1 MAITKD
7 DAIKSKIR
15 KGNSKSIKPGATK
28 EKYEPKDYFQE
39 LTDKMIKKME
49 ESKESNWEKPWLE
62 CNRLPRNLESGKV
75 YRGVN
80 AVALLAE
87 SYAEPRWATF
97 AQLVE
102 HCRKNEIEF
111 KPQPMKGKGV
121 AIFRGIQIE
130 KDETGTKAEKDAKA
144 IEALKTNKSE
154 KKLSHHNPDEGNQ
167 QKKDFF
173 FMLKY
178 VGTAFN
184 VSYVPS
190 ITPWVA
196 HSPEFEPHAEV
207 DLLVKAMDAKGLS
220 ITHGNQTQAYY
231 SPSKHEIYMPHPH
244 LFKTPESYYATLLHE
259 MGHATS
265 KELKRTMNTN
275 KFSPEYAFEELV
287 AELTSHFVGAEL
299 GVPYNAKQHENQAVY
314 LEGWLSALKEDK
326 TFIFKASAQAAKA
339 AEYQLNVLQ
348 EYKMDMG
355 LIPRVEKVQEE
366 PKQEVAPVLTRKE
379 PALAMAM

>member
-15 KGNSKSIKPGATK
+15 KGNSKIKAGATK

-87 SYAEPRWATF
+87 KYAEPRWATF

-130 KDETGTKAEKDAKA
+130 KEDKATKTEKD
-144 IEALKTNKSE
+144 EN
-154 KKLSHHNPDEGNQ
+154 KKLSHHNPDEGTQ
-167 QKKDFF
+167 EKKDYF

-190 ITPWVA
+190 IAPWVA
-196 HSPEFEPHAEV
+196 HSPEFEPHAEI
-207 DLLVKAMDAKGLS
+207 DLLVKAMEAKGLT

-244 LFKTPESYYATLLHE
+244 LFKSPESYYATLLHE
-259 MGHATS
+259 KGHATS

-287 AELTSHFVGAEL
+287 AEFSSHFVGAEL
-299 GVPYNAKQHENQAVY
+299 GIPYDAKQHENQAVY
-314 LEGWLSALKEDK
+314 LEGWLKAFKEDK
-326 TFIFKASAQAAKA
+326 TFLFKAAAQAAKA
-339 AEYQLNVLQ
+339 AEYQLTVLQ

-366 PKQEVAPVLTRKE
+366 PKQEIAPVLTKKE